1 MIEVLW
7 VSFWVIWVIAVLM
20 VLFYGWVILFG
31 APYVPTLQ
39 KQRQAA
45 IKLLELKPGQVFVD
59 LGSGDG
65 SSLILAAQ
73 QGATA
78 IGYEL
83 NPFLVLI
90 SWVRT
95 RPYRQR
101 VKIVMGNFW
110 RADLSN
116 VDAIFVFLIGHYMK
130 KLDQLIV
137 GQPHKRLRIVSN
149 TFAIPGRKA
158 LAKKGPLYLYVYP
171 AKR

>member
-1 MIEVLW
+1 MEVLW
-7 VSFWVIWVIAVLM
+7 VSFWVIWVTAVLM

-39 KQRQAA
+39 AQRQKA
-45 IKLLELKPGQVFVD
+45 IDMLQLKPGQVFVD

-65 SSLILAAQ
+65 STLILAAQ
-73 QGATA
+73 RGAKA

-83 NPFLVLI
+83 NPFLVII

-95 RPYRQR
+95 RPYRQQ
-101 VKIVMGNFW
+101 VKIRMRNFFK
-110 RADLSN
+110 ADLSN
-116 VDAIFVFLIGHYMK
+116 TDAIFVFLIGHYMK
-130 KLDQLIV
+130 KLDRLID

-158 LAKKGPLYLYVYP
+158 VTKTGPLYLYVYP
-171 AKR
+171 SKR